1 MKPTNLTS
9 NLRRGVSA
17 TRQFPNTDY
26 SFHAPIIHG
35 SCGTCT
41 SVPSQSFWRFS
52 RDYFGAESQ
61 RNFVIEASVFALIAI
76 TAALPI
82 IQNARAMSS
91 LVSAFHI
98 L

>member
-9 NLRRGVSA
+9 NLRRGFSA
-17 TRQFPNTDY
+17 PRQFPKTDY
-26 SFHAPIIHG
+26 SFHAPITHG
-35 SCGTCT
+35 SCGACT
-41 SVPSQSFWRFS
+41 TVPSQSFWRFS

-61 RNFVIEASVFALIAI
+61 RNFVIEASVFAIIAI

-82 IQNARAMSS
+82 IQNARAMNA
-91 LVSAFHI
+91 LMSAFHP